1 MNCTQGKQSL
11 CLAAAWVGTLDSEIR
26 LSKNT
31 ILFGGKMPLSG
42 HLKEWRRCEAWR
54 VETNHS
60 CSWLWSLSDRWTEDE
75 DCGSHSDDHTG
86 DLLELKLI
94 DHQKIFWTFSI
105 CIQSNEWKF
114 FLLLL
119 NRNWLNVKINF
130 HLYLPLILWVTMIE
144 TLHSVCLFWLET
156 WNKKLFEKLEKYLIR
171 NFFMLQN

>member
-1 MNCTQGKQSL
+1 MNCTQGKQPL

-42 HLKEWRRCEAWR
+42 HLKEWRKCEAWR

-86 DLLELKLI
+86 DLMELKLCNWSSLI
-94 DHQKIFWTFSI
+94 IGHLAFAFKAM
-105 CIQSNEWKF
+105 NE
-114 FLLLL
+114 
-119 NRNWLNVKINF
+119 NSS
-130 HLYLPLILWVTMIE
+130 YSCSIE
-144 TLHSVCLFWLET
+144 TDWTPKLIFIFIYLWYCEWPWLRLSTQFVCSDWRPET
-156 WNKKLFEKLEKYLIR
+156 RNYLR
-171 NFFMLQN
+171 N